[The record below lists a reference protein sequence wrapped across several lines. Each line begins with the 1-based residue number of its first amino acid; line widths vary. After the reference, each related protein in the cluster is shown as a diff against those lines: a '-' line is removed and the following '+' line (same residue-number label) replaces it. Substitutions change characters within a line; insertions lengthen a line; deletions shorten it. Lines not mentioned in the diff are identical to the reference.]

1 MRNNKT
7 AYFTVNCG
15 INEGEQL
22 SINLPYTTH
31 SDFQRTVC
39 SGDSQLISRLATLF
53 AEFELLDPIKRD
65 TFQALILQRANEVS
79 TLDDLLVCM
88 AAVKTL

>member
-1 MRNNKT
+1 MKHNEIG
-7 AYFTVNCG
+7 YFTVNCG
-15 INEGEQL
+15 INQGEQL
-22 SINLPYTTH
+22 SLKLPITVH
-31 SDFQRTVC
+31 LDFERTVC

-53 AEFELLDPIKRD
+53 SEFELLNTIKRD